1 MTKQILLAAI
11 LTFTSCIGAGQNST
25 IKSQASYNY
34 FPELIGINLHGQEK
48 KVPSELPGGKKLLIV
63 AYQRAQQKDVDTWID
78 SIDKVQSKIKDL
90 KFYEIPL
97 IEKGS
102 AFFRFYVNNGMRS
115 GITDEIRRGEVITVY
130 TEVDKFLP
138 LVRQK
143 NTDLIKTFL
152 LNSEGKILS
161 EVEGRFSENN
171 LALLSTVNE

>member
-1 MTKQILLAAI
+1 
-11 LTFTSCIGAGQNST
+11 
-25 IKSQASYNY
+25 
-34 FPELIGINLHGQEK
+34 
-48 KVPSELPGGKKLLIV
+48 
-63 AYQRAQQKDVDTWID
+63 
-78 SIDKVQSKIKDL
+78 
-90 KFYEIPL
+90 
-97 IEKGS
+97 
-102 AFFRFYVNNGMRS
+102 MRS